1 MKYNNIPENYIM
13 QNHPNAHWSLHI
25 IGHYVDAILEE
36 KVTMKVLRHSVIK
49 QLLYEKYVTLCIR
62 KEIVPIEQLS
72 QDQKMEL
79 WEEAK
84 TISTD
89 KDDCIKIAKCIYTIH
104 DIAETLYRRG
114 DN

>member
-13 QNHPNAHWSLHI
+13 QNHPNAHWSLHL

-36 KVTMKVLRHSVIK
+36 KVSMKVLRHSVIK

-72 QDQKMEL
+72 QEQKMEL

-84 TISTD
+84 TVSTD
-89 KDDCIKIAKCIYTIH
+89 KDDCIKIAKCIYTLH
-104 DIAETLYRRG
+104 DIAETLYRK
-114 DN
+114 

>member
-1 MKYNNIPENYIM
+1 MCSMKSFNIPDNYIM
-13 QNHPNAHWSLHI
+13 QHHPSAHWTLHL

-49 QLLYEKYVTLCIR
+49 QLLYEKYVSLCIR
-62 KEIVPIEQLS
+62 KEIVPIEALP

-104 DIAETLYRRG
+104 DIAETLYRK
-114 DN
+114 

>member
-1 MKYNNIPENYIM
+1 MKSFNIPDNYIM
-13 QNHPNAHWSLHI
+13 QNHPNAHWSLHV

-62 KEIVPIEQLS
+62 KEIVPIEQLL
-72 QDQKMEL
+72 QEQKTEL

-89 KDDCIKIAKCIYTIH
+89 KEDCIKIAKCIYTIH
-104 DIAETLYRRG
+104 DIAETLYRK
-114 DN
+114 

>member
-13 QNHPNAHWSLHI
+13 QNHPDAHWSLHL

-36 KVTMKVLRHSVIK
+36 KVSMKVLRHFVIK

-62 KEIVPIEQLS
+62 KEIVPIEQLP
-72 QDQKMEL
+72 QEQKSEL

-89 KDDCIKIAKCIYTIH
+89 KDDCIKIAKCIYTLH
-104 DIAETLYRRG
+104 DIAETLYRK
-114 DN
+114 

>member
-13 QNHPNAHWSLHI
+13 QHHPNAHWSLHI

-72 QDQKMEL
+72 QEQKTEL

-89 KDDCIKIAKCIYTIH
+89 KEDCIKIAKCIYTLH

>member
-13 QNHPNAHWSLHI
+13 QHHPDAHWSLHL

-36 KVTMKVLRHSVIK
+36 KVSMKVLRHSVIK

-72 QDQKMEL
+72 QEQKMEL

-84 TISTD
+84 TVSTD
-89 KDDCIKIAKCIYTIH
+89 KDDCIKIAKCIYTLH
-104 DIAETLYRRG
+104 DIAETLYRK
-114 DN
+114 

>member
-36 KVTMKVLRHSVIK
+36 KVSMKVLRHSVIK
-49 QLLYEKYVTLCIR
+49 QLLYEKYVSLCIR

-72 QDQKMEL
+72 QDQKSEL

-89 KDDCIKIAKCIYTIH
+89 KEDCIKIAKCIYTIH
-104 DIAETLYRRG
+104 DIAETLYRK
-114 DN
+114 

>member
-1 MKYNNIPENYIM
+1 MKYSNIPQNYIM

-25 IGHYVDAILEE
+25 IGHYVDAILED

-72 QDQKMEL
+72 QDQKSEL
-79 WEEAK
+79 WGEAK

-89 KDDCIKIAKCIYTIH
+89 KDDCIKIAKCIYTLH
-104 DIAETLYRRG
+104 DIAETLYRK
-114 DN
+114 

>member
-1 MKYNNIPENYIM
+1 M
-13 QNHPNAHWSLHI
+13 QHHPNAHWSLHV

-72 QDQKMEL
+72 QEQKSEL
-79 WEEAK
+79 WEESK

-104 DIAETLYRRG
+104 DIAETLYRK
-114 DN
+114 

>member
-1 MKYNNIPENYIM
+1 MKYSNIPVNYIM
-13 QNHPNAHWSLHI
+13 QNHPDAHWSVHI

-62 KEIVPIEQLS
+62 KEIVPIEQLNPE
-72 QDQKMEL
+72 QKTEL

-89 KDDCIKIAKCIYTIH
+89 KEDCIKISKCIYTIH
-104 DIAETLYRRG
+104 DIAETLYRK
-114 DN
+114 

>member
-1 MKYNNIPENYIM
+1 M
-13 QNHPNAHWSLHI
+13 QNHPNAHWSLHL
-25 IGHYVDAILEE
+25 IGHYVDAILAE

-62 KEIVPIEQLS
+62 KEILPIEQLS

-89 KDDCIKIAKCIYTIH
+89 KDDCIKIAKCIYTLH

-114 DN
+114 VDEVCN